1 MPLSKVIKRQ
11 ADHPR
16 RIAWIS
22 TVAGLIFFLVF
33 STATLFIIQ
42 HKRAQQ
48 HDLLANASKVYMQN
62 LFNNLQKNLLPLLK
76 YTNDSCQRVGSILT
90 SRAAFI
96 NDIRTIMLVRDG
108 QAWCSSATGAFLLPV
123 SNFSSSLVLSRPYDV
138 ALVGGTPML
147 PHQPAILLWLQHP
160 SVASQGILVTL
171 DVNMTPLLLLAAN
184 QESLDGLAIVS
195 GDKAL
200 LTWSNKLVPR
210 MSLPASALRQFS
222 VPGYA
227 LTFYLYGEEL
237 TVRDIAFV
245 LLAGL
250 LLAVIVASV
259 SWLLFSVRLRPGKE
273 ILLGIKRNEFH
284 VVYQPLIEAASGRV
298 HGLEALLRW
307 THPVT
312 GPIPPDAFITYAE
325 SQNMIVPLTRH
336 LFRLV
341 AQDARLL
348 CCHLPPGATMG
359 LNIAPGH
366 LSAPGFRQDVN
377 EWIASMPPA
386 HFDYVFEITERTMVA
401 GQKAAAVFDWLH
413 EQQITIAIDDF
424 GTGHSALIYL
434 EKFSFDYLKID
445 RGFVQSIGMET
456 VTSPVLDAVL
466 TLARKLNLKTVAEG
480 VETEEQAAWLIK
492 RGVTHMQGYLFS
504 RPLPPEQLIQYLQK
518 QQADRADAQP
528 AGS

>member
-33 STATLFIIQ
+33 SAVTLFIIQ

-48 HDLLANASKVYMQN
+48 HDRLVNASKAYMQD
-62 LFNNLQKNLLPLLK
+62 LFNNLEKSLMPLLK
-76 YTNDSCQRVGSILT
+76 YTDGSCQRAGSVLT

-96 NDIRTIMLVRDG
+96 NDIRTILLVHDG
-108 QAWCSSATGAFLLPV
+108 QAWCSSATGTFLLPV
-123 SNFSSSLVLSRPYDV
+123 SHFSPLLKLTRPHDIV
-138 ALVGGTPML
+138 LVGGTPML
-147 PHQPAILLWLQHP
+147 PHKPAILLWLQHP
-160 SVASQGILVTL
+160 EAIHQGILATL
-171 DVNMTPLLLLAAN
+171 DVNITPLLLLVAGH
-184 QESLDGLAIVS
+184 ESVDGLAIAS

-210 MSLPASALRQFS
+210 TTLPARALRQFTL
-222 VPGYA
+222 PGYA

-237 TVRDIAFV
+237 TLRDIAFV
-245 LLAGL
+245 LIAGL
-250 LLAVIVASV
+250 LLAVVVASA
-259 SWLLFSVRLRPGKE
+259 SWLLFSLRLRPGKE

-284 VVYQPLIEAASGRV
+284 VVYQPLLEAASGRV
-298 HGLEALLRW
+298 YGLEALLRW

-312 GPIPPDAFITYAE
+312 GPIPPDAFINYAE

-341 AQDARLL
+341 AQDAQLL
-348 CCHLPPGATMG
+348 RCYLPPGTIMG

-366 LSAPGFRQDVN
+366 LSAGSFHQDVN
-377 EWIASMPPA
+377 EWIAAMPPA
-386 HFDYVFEITERTMVA
+386 YFDYVFEITERTMVA
-401 GQKAAAVFDWLH
+401 GKNVAAVFDWLH
-413 EQQITIAIDDF
+413 QQNITIAIDDF

-434 EKFSFDYLKID
+434 EKFNFDYLKID

-492 RGVTHMQGYLFS
+492 RGVSHMQGYLFS
-504 RPLPPEQLIQYLQK
+504 RPLPPEQLISYLQ
-518 QQADRADAQP
+518 QQADAH
-528 AGS
+528 

>member
-22 TVAGLIFFLVF
+22 TVLGLIFFLVF
-33 STATLFIIQ
+33 SAITLFIIQ
-42 HKRAQQ
+42 HQRAQQ
-48 HDLLANASKVYMQN
+48 HDQLASASKAWMQD
-62 LFNNLQKNLLPLLK
+62 LFNNLEKNLLPLLK
-76 YTNDSCQRVGSILT
+76 YTNSNCQRIGSELT
-90 SRAAFI
+90 SRAAFTR
-96 NDIRTIMLVRDG
+96 DIRTLILVRNG
-108 QAWCSSATGAFLLPV
+108 QAWCSSATGAFQLPV
-123 SNFSSSLVLSRPYDV
+123 RNFAHSLVLSRPHDI

-147 PHQPAILLWLQHP
+147 PHRPAILLWLQHP
-160 SVASQGILVTL
+160 EASNQGILATL
-171 DVNMTPLLLLAAN
+171 DVNMTPLLLLAAR
-184 QESLDGLAIVS
+184 QENLDGLAIVS

-200 LTWSNKLVPR
+200 LTWSNTLVPR
-210 MSLPASALRQFS
+210 TSLPAHALRQFTL
-222 VPGYA
+222 PGYA
-227 LTFYLYGEEL
+227 LTFYLYGKDL
-237 TVRDIAFV
+237 TARDIAFV

-250 LLAVIVASV
+250 LLAVMAASAC
-259 SWLLFSVRLRPGKE
+259 WLLFLLRRRPGKE

-284 VVYQPLIEAASGRV
+284 VVYQPLIEASSGRV
-298 HGLEALLRW
+298 YGLEALLRW
-307 THPVT
+307 THPIT

-341 AQDARLL
+341 AQDAQLL
-348 CCHLPPGATMG
+348 RCYLPPGTTMG

-366 LSAPGFRQDVN
+366 ISAKSFRQDVN
-377 EWIASMPPA
+377 AWLAAMPPA
-386 HFDYVFEITERTMVA
+386 HFSYVFEITERTMVA
-401 GQKAAAVFDWLH
+401 GQNVPAVFDWLH
-413 EQQITIAIDDF
+413 QQQITIAIDDF

-456 VTSPVLDAVL
+456 VTSPVLDTVL

-492 RGVTHMQGYLFS
+492 RGVSHLQGYLFS
-504 RPLPPEQLIQYLQK
+504 RPLAPEQLIRYLQQ
-518 QQADRADAQP
+518 QQAEQRQPADA
-528 AGS
+528 